1 MTRYRFRQLLAVL
14 TASAVIPLGGT
25 AHASPVAVT
34 ETAAV
39 PVPGEVLGAYQSAI
53 RDSTGRMNV
62 AATIQRLTDAHVNTY
77 WYLVCHF
84 APYSQLEW
92 DQLPEFLA
100 AAQQANIKVWVYLC
114 PPSEASTG
122 SPRYDP
128 ALPPYQWDYPAWAQH
143 IAEYSLTYP
152 NLVGYTMDDFIAN
165 STKKLWSTYFTP
177 QYAAQ
182 MVNAGKAVNPA
193 LKFSPIMYYPD
204 MVGLDA
210 QVAPYR
216 SLLDGVIF
224 PYRNES
230 HEIDTINSAN
240 MTPESKATSQTVSCA
255 NGPQC
260 YQISFPRGTDSA
272 VNWNAGVQQQ
282 VTVQPASSYSL
293 TFTYSDD
300 YLDTTS
306 GYHYFEIT
314 VDGTPVWSEDIAG
327 NRGVRRAAADLT
339 AALSGKTTAT
349 IGLRLRDKKAVGNFH
364 VTVTFDDLVPA
375 GFTVANPSF
384 EGTTGWTSF
393 RSSSQFTLGYVKD
406 LPKVDMIYAAMM
418 VPEQGAPSVSY
429 VSDATSRAL
438 ALTPSRYNIGTV
450 TYQLNITDA
459 DIPNISLVACYPAV
473 ANLYAQASS

>member
-1 MTRYRFRQLLAVL
+1 MVRFRIRQMLAVL
-14 TASAVIPLGGT
+14 VVSAMIPLAGGA
-25 AHASPVAVT
+25 AHAAPAAPAAPAGVA
-34 ETAAV
+34 AA
-39 PVPGEVLGAYQSAI
+39 PVPGEVLGAYPSAI
-53 RDSTGRMNV
+53 RDSSGHMDV

-114 PPSEASTG
+114 PPSEAST
-122 SPRYDP
+122 SDYKP

-165 STKKLWSTYFTP
+165 STKKNWSTYFPP
-177 QYAAQ
+177 QYTAQ
-182 MVNAGKAVNPA
+182 MVAAGKAVNPA

-210 QVAPYR
+210 AVAPYR

-230 HEIDTINSAN
+230 NGIDTTNSAN
-240 MTPESKATSQTVSCA
+240 ITQESKDAYQTVSCA
-255 NGPQC
+255 DGSQC
-260 YQISFPRGTDSA
+260 YQISFPRAVDSA
-272 VNWNAGVQQQ
+272 ANWNAGVEQQ

-300 YLDTTS
+300 YLESTS

-314 VDGTPVWSEDIAG
+314 VNGSPVWSEDLAG

-339 AALSGKTTAT
+339 AAQSGKTNAT
-349 IGLRLRDKKAVGNFH
+349 VGLRLHDKRAVEIFH
-364 VTVTFDDLVPA
+364 VSLTFDDLVPA
-375 GFTVANPSF
+375 GFTLAGPA
-384 EGTTGWTSF
+384 GG
-393 RSSSQFTLGYVKD
+393 G
-406 LPKVDMIYAAMM
+406 AAGGAAGR
-418 VPEQGAPSVSY
+418 GAPRGGRGGVE
-429 VSDATSRAL
+429 D
-438 ALTPSRYNIGTV
+438 
-450 TYQLNITDA
+450 
-459 DIPNISLVACYPAV
+459 
-473 ANLYAQASS
+473 